1 MSNYTLRLDSKR
13 WRYNYATSL
22 AGSAARDAEYLQMTL
37 KAAQEREVILKK
49 LVNDTEAVKDADIGP
64 IDINV
69 RHNSAEF

>member
-1 MSNYTLRLDSKR
+1 
-13 WRYNYATSL
+13 
-22 AGSAARDAEYLQMTL
+22 MTL

-69 RHNSAEF
+69 RHNTTDFAGF

>member
-1 MSNYTLRLDSKR
+1 
-13 WRYNYATSL
+13 
-22 AGSAARDAEYLQMTL
+22 MTL

-69 RHNSAEF
+69 RHNSADFAIFLLVY